1 MVHPWLLCQYHFTNI
16 KTIDVC
22 IVCYIVS
29 RKWCDRTREESMA
42 IRDRLTDGSVQLTP
56 SDLKVARA
64 LLADYP
70 AAGLNTVAQLAA
82 LAGVSGPTVVR
93 FVSRLGFDG
102 FPDFQKALLSEVQAR
117 MNSPLAM
124 IDAGKAAAVPQEQ
137 IYREVIRSCVVMLE
151 ATSGMVPAADFDT
164 AARLVTDPALRLH
177 FIGGR
182 FSGYLAGMLWQHL
195 RQLRADCQMVSD
207 NWPDRVDS
215 LIDIGR
221 RDLIVAFDYRR
232 YQVDT
237 IQFVTAATER
247 GAQVILFTDPWAS
260 PLAATAKVVLAA
272 PVEGPSPFDTMV
284 PALAQVEA
292 LIAAA
297 TMRLSANSRA
307 RIAEIEV
314 LRSLSGITEDQHAE
328 NSKKMPRRA
337 DQAGE

>member
-1 MVHPWLLCQYHFTNI
+1 
-16 KTIDVC
+16 
-22 IVCYIVS
+22 
-29 RKWCDRTREESMA
+29 MA
-42 IRDRLTDGSVQLTP
+42 IRDYLTDGSVQLTP

-70 AAGLNTVAQLAA
+70 AAGLNTVAHLAA

-93 FVSRLGFDG
+93 FVSRLGFEG
-102 FPDFQKALLSEVQAR
+102 FPDFQKALLGEVQAR

-124 IDAGKAAAVPQEQ
+124 IDAGKAAAVPQEL
-137 IYREVIRSCVVMLE
+137 IYQEIIRSCAALLE
-151 ATSGMVPAADFDT
+151 TTAGMVPAADFDT

-195 RQLRADCQMVSD
+195 HQLRADCRMVSG
-207 NWPDRVDS
+207 NRPDRVDS

-232 YQVDT
+232 YQIDT
-237 IQFVTAATER
+237 IQFVTAAAER
-247 GAQVILFTDPWAS
+247 GAQVILFTDPWTS
-260 PLAATAKVVLAA
+260 PLVAHAKVVVTA

-292 LIAAA
+292 LIAAV
-297 TMRLSANSRA
+297 TTRLSATSRA
-307 RIAEIEV
+307 RIAEIEA
-314 LRSLSGITEDQHAE
+314 LRGLSGITEDQPAD
-328 NSKKMPRRA
+328 NPKRA
-337 DQAGE
+337 PLSAGQAGD

>member
-1 MVHPWLLCQYHFTNI
+1 
-16 KTIDVC
+16 
-22 IVCYIVS
+22 
-29 RKWCDRTREESMA
+29 MA

-70 AAGLNTVAQLAA
+70 AAGLNTVAHLAA
-82 LAGVSGPTVVR
+82 IAGVSGPTVVR

-102 FPDFQKALLSEVQAR
+102 FSSFQRALLGEVQAR

-137 IYREVIRSCVVMLE
+137 IYREVIRSCMSMLDTT
-151 ATSGMVPAADFDT
+151 ASMVPAADFEM
-164 AARLVTDPALRLH
+164 AARLIGDPALRLH

-182 FSGYLAGMLWQHL
+182 FSGYLAGMLWQHM
-195 RQLRADCQMVSD
+195 RQLRADCHMVSA
-207 NWPDRVDS
+207 NRPDRVDS
-215 LIDIGR
+215 LVDIGR

-232 YQVDT
+232 YQIDT
-237 IQFVTAATER
+237 IQFVSAAAER

-260 PLAATAKVVLAA
+260 PLAAHAKVVLAA

-292 LIAAA
+292 LIASV
-297 TMRLSANSRA
+297 TTHLSPTTRA
-307 RIAEIEV
+307 RIAEIEA
-314 LRSLSGITEDQHAE
+314 LRGLSGIT
-328 NSKKMPRRA
+328 A
-337 DQAGE
+337 DEPYLDPKTVPHSGDHAGE

>member
-1 MVHPWLLCQYHFTNI
+1 
-16 KTIDVC
+16 
-22 IVCYIVS
+22 
-29 RKWCDRTREESMA
+29 MA

-93 FVSRLGFDG
+93 FANRLGFEG
-102 FPDFQKALLSEVQAR
+102 FPDFQKALLAEVQAR

-124 IDAGKAAAVPQEQ
+124 IDAGKASAVPQEQ
-137 IYREVIRSCVVMLE
+137 IYQEVLRSCVAMLE
-151 ATSGMVPAADFDT
+151 TTSGMVTAADFEA
-164 AARLVTDPALRLH
+164 AARLITEPSLRLH

-195 RQLRADCQMVSD
+195 RQLRAECHMVGG
-207 NWPDRVDS
+207 NLPDRVDS

-232 YQVDT
+232 YQIDT
-237 IQFVTAATER
+237 IQFVTAAAER

-260 PLAATAKVVLAA
+260 PLAACAKVVLAA

-292 LIAAA
+292 LIAAV
-297 TMRLSANSRA
+297 TTRLSSSSRA
-307 RIAEIEV
+307 RIAEIEA
-314 LRSLSGITEDQHAE
+314 LRRRSGITEDQTDPHQHIAPQGLDE
-328 NSKKMPRRA
+328 ARRKT
-337 DQAGE
+337 

>member
-1 MVHPWLLCQYHFTNI
+1 
-16 KTIDVC
+16 
-22 IVCYIVS
+22 
-29 RKWCDRTREESMA
+29 MA

-56 SDLKVARA
+56 SDMKVARA

-70 AAGLNTVAQLAA
+70 TAGLNTVAQLAA
-82 LAGVSGPTVVR
+82 VAGVSGPTVVR
-93 FVSRLGFDG
+93 FASRLGFDG
-102 FPDFQKALLSEVQAR
+102 FTELQKALLAEVQAR

-137 IYREVIRSCVVMLE
+137 IYREVIRSCVTMLE
-151 ATSGMVPAADFDT
+151 ATVGMVTAADFDA
-164 AARLVTDPALRLH
+164 AARLITDPALRLH

-195 RQLRADCQMVSD
+195 RQLRADCQVVSG
-207 NWPDRVDS
+207 NRPDRVDS

-221 RDLIVAFDYRR
+221 RDLIIAFDYRR

-237 IQFVTAATER
+237 IQFVTAAAER

-260 PLAATAKVVLAA
+260 PLAANAKVVLTA

-292 LIAAA
+292 LIAAV
-297 TMRLSANSRA
+297 TMRLSPTSRA
-307 RIAEIEV
+307 RIAEIEA
-314 LRSLSGITEDQHAE
+314 LRSLSGITEDQLTE
-328 NSKKMPRRA
+328 NPKTAQSRA
-337 DQAGE
+337 DKAGE

>member
-1 MVHPWLLCQYHFTNI
+1 
-16 KTIDVC
+16 
-22 IVCYIVS
+22 
-29 RKWCDRTREESMA
+29 MA
-42 IRDRLTDGSVQLTP
+42 IRDRLTNGSVQLTP

-102 FPDFQKALLSEVQAR
+102 FPDFQKALLGEVQAR

-124 IDAGKAAAVPQEQ
+124 IDAGKATAVPQEQ
-137 IYREVIRSCVVMLE
+137 IYQEVIRSCVGMLE
-151 ATSGMVPAADFDT
+151 TTADMVPAAEFDL

-195 RQLRADCQMVSD
+195 RQLRTECHMVSS
-207 NWPDRVDS
+207 NRPDRIDS

-221 RDLIVAFDYRR
+221 RDLIIAFDYRR
-232 YQVDT
+232 YQIDT
-237 IQFVTAATER
+237 IQFTTAAAER
-247 GAQVILFTDPWAS
+247 GAQVVLFTDPWAS
-260 PLAATAKVVLAA
+260 PLAAHAKVVLSA

-292 LIAAA
+292 LIAAV
-297 TMRLSANSRA
+297 TTRLSTTSRA
-307 RIAEIEV
+307 RIADIEA
-314 LRSLSGITEDQHAE
+314 LRQQSGITEDEHPPHQKTAP
-328 NSKKMPRRA
+328 NA
-337 DQAGE
+337 AGQAGD

>member
-1 MVHPWLLCQYHFTNI
+1 
-16 KTIDVC
+16 
-22 IVCYIVS
+22 
-29 RKWCDRTREESMA
+29 MA

-93 FVSRLGFDG
+93 FASRLGFDG
-102 FPDFQKALLSEVQAR
+102 FPDFQKALLGEVQAR

-124 IDAGKAAAVPQEQ
+124 IDAGKAAALPKEQ
-137 IYREVIRSCVVMLE
+137 IYLEVMRSCVTMLE
-151 ATSGMVPAADFDT
+151 TTSGMVPAADFET
-164 AARLVTDPALRLH
+164 AARLVADPALRLH

-195 RQLRADCQMVSD
+195 RQLRADCHMVSG
-207 NWPDRVDS
+207 NRPDRVDS

-221 RDLIVAFDYRR
+221 RDLIIAFDYRR

-260 PLAATAKVVLAA
+260 PLAAKAKVVLAA

-292 LIAAA
+292 LIAAI
-297 TMRLSANSRA
+297 TMRLSATSRA
-307 RIAEIEV
+307 RIAEIEA
-314 LRSLSGITEDQHAE
+314 LRSLSGITEDQTAE
-328 NSKKMPRRA
+328 TPKTAPRRA